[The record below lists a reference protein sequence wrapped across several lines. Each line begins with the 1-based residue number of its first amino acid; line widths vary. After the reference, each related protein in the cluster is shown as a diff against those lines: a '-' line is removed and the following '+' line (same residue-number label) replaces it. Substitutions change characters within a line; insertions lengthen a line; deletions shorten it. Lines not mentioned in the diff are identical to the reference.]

1 MMSRLSTIIHRL
13 KLVDTAALCDADK
26 SAGYN
31 AVQVMT
37 NKMQCRST
45 KVIENEKKMI
55 GVARTVQLSGPED
68 FLAVL
73 RGLHESQEGEVLCVN
88 TLNSSKAVAGGLFLT
103 EAERK
108 GLQGVIIDGAV
119 RDNIS
124 LRRSCIHCYSTSV
137 NPYSGSIVHLGEMQV
152 PITCGGATVTPGDII
167 IGDADGV
174 IVASIETFENL
185 IHSAETI
192 ISTEKSIMDAM
203 KKGQDLHSLTNYD
216 EHVSALKND
225 KKSALKFT
233 TKI

>member
-88 TLNSSKAVAGGLFLT
+88 TLNSSKAVAGGERLT
-103 EAERK
+103 
-108 GLQGVIIDGAV
+108 
-119 RDNIS
+119 
-124 LRRSCIHCYSTSV
+124 RSY
-137 NPYSGSIVHLGEMQV
+137 
-152 PITCGGATVTPGDII
+152 
-167 IGDADGV
+167 
-174 IVASIETFENL
+174 
-185 IHSAETI
+185 
-192 ISTEKSIMDAM
+192 
-203 KKGQDLHSLTNYD
+203 
-216 EHVSALKND
+216 
-225 KKSALKFT
+225 
-233 TKI
+233 